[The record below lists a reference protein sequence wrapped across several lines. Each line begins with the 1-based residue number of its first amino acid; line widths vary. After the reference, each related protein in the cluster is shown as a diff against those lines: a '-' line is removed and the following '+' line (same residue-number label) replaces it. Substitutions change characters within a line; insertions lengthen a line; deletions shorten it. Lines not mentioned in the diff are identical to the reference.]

1 MCDMPFRP
9 LRNSVSVNELT
20 SLKRNFLTP
29 SSFAPAIRSLP
40 IILALF
46 ISPLTVNAAE
56 LKIAA
61 KAAVLM
67 NAQTGNILWAKDKD
81 FPLPPASTAKILTA
95 SVVLDQSRIEDLVTI
110 PAEALRV
117 SGANTNLEAGEKL
130 TVGDS
135 LHAMLLG
142 SGNDAAVALALHAGK
157 SFDAFVERMNEK
169 ARKLGAA
176 RSRFFNPTGMPHPK
190 QVTTAHDLALITKSA
205 LENSDF
211 RKIVSAKTYG
221 WKSARW
227 QGTLKNSNHLLSTYP
242 GAIGVKTGNTREA
255 GYCLVAAARRGP
267 QTYIAVILKSQEKAL
282 WQDAKKLLDYG
293 FKHASLSP
301 IYFAR

>member
-1 MCDMPFRP
+1 M
-9 LRNSVSVNELT
+9 T
-20 SLKRNFLTP
+20 H

-40 IILALF
+40 LVLAFVIL
-46 ISPLTVNAAE
+46 PLTTRAAE
-56 LKIAA
+56 VKIAA
-61 KAAVLM
+61 KTAVLM

-81 FPLPPASTAKILTA
+81 LPLPPASTAKILTA
-95 SVVLDQSRIEDLVTI
+95 SVVLDQSRIEDFVTI

-117 SGANTNLEAGEKL
+117 SGANTNLKAGETL
-130 TVGDS
+130 TVGDL

-142 SGNDAAVALALHAGK
+142 SGNDAAVALALHAGN
-157 SFDAFVERMNEK
+157 SVDAFVQRMNEK
-169 ARKLGAA
+169 ARKLGAV
-176 RSRFFNPTGMPHPK
+176 RSRLFNPTGMPHPK

-211 RKIVSAKTYG
+211 RKIVISKTYA

-242 GAIGVKTGNTREA
+242 DAIGVKTGNTREA
-255 GYCLVAAARRGP
+255 GYCLVAAAQRGG
-267 QTYIAVILKSQEKAL
+267 QTYIAVILKSQEKTV

-293 FKHASLSP
+293 FKHASL
-301 IYFAR
+301 